1 MTVIGHN
8 NTQESALVHSH
19 ELEMGDSYPQ
29 PYPGYTFSK
38 LSPPPRD
45 LVPIYPAEHL
55 TFPTLPT
62 PPRSKPS
69 FDAPYVLTTHL
80 IPSAYL
86 RTRWNAPVP
95 AMPQAKTKEERKK
108 VLKEIYEILLD
119 NCSCSG
125 QSDGHP
131 RLFWNC
137 LNRYVRKG
145 LDESSS
151 TGITL
156 FFAHAT
162 GIPKEVR
169 AESLFFMLR

>member
-1 MTVIGHN
+1 M
-8 NTQESALVHSH
+8 
-19 ELEMGDSYPQ
+19 
-29 PYPGYTFSK
+29 
-38 LSPPPRD
+38 
-45 LVPIYPAEHL
+45 
-55 TFPTLPT
+55 
-62 PPRSKPS
+62 
-69 FDAPYVLTTHL
+69 
-80 IPSAYL
+80 
-86 RTRWNAPVP
+86 P
-95 AMPQAKTKEERKK
+95 AMPQAKTKEERKRM
-108 VLKEIYEILLD
+108 LKETYQILLD

-125 QSDGHP
+125 RSDGHP

-169 AESLFFMLR
+169 RGECLFFMFR

>member
-1 MTVIGHN
+1 
-8 NTQESALVHSH
+8 
-19 ELEMGDSYPQ
+19 
-29 PYPGYTFSK
+29 
-38 LSPPPRD
+38 
-45 LVPIYPAEHL
+45 
-55 TFPTLPT
+55 
-62 PPRSKPS
+62 
-69 FDAPYVLTTHL
+69 
-80 IPSAYL
+80 
-86 RTRWNAPVP
+86 
-95 AMPQAKTKEERKK
+95 MPQAKTKEERKRM
-108 VLKEIYEILLD
+108 LKEIYQILLD
-119 NCSCSG
+119 NRSYSG

-169 AESLFFMLR
+169 GESLFFIFR